1 MRPEHPAPARA
12 RAIALA
18 LAGALTVVAVLW
30 RLGVPDTIIY
40 GLGGGLV
47 ACLIIIGLDRLH
59 SADRRL
65 SERDQA
71 SDEQPPREDGC

>member
-1 MRPEHPAPARA
+1 
-12 RAIALA
+12 
-18 LAGALTVVAVLW
+18 
-30 RLGVPDTIIY
+30 VPDTIIY